1 MKSYPVCGLDYDWT
15 HRSTLKNIYSNT
27 NQIRNS
33 SGKKSRLRSLI
44 PHLKHGVFEM
54 GRVKISSSMQFG
66 CVFWGSMKKYIH
78 IYTYIHIW
86 FIWYCNWICFF
97 PRCCI
102 HTVYLPEKFSHK
114 MQVRIPHTSSQ
125 SYTIICMYN
134 IPKTWCFCSTW
145 TRRPTGCVQTTRNVG
160 GFIEKKG
167 VRMRNGVK
175 FDATPS
181 LPKIGVVCLV
191 KGKVGALK
199 SEDSMF

>member
-1 MKSYPVCGLDYDWT
+1 
-15 HRSTLKNIYSNT
+15 
-27 NQIRNS
+27 
-33 SGKKSRLRSLI
+33 
-44 PHLKHGVFEM
+44 M

-114 MQVRIPHTSSQ
+114 MQVRILHTSSQ

-160 GFIEKKG
+160 GFIEKKVSACETEWSSMPLRASRKSVSCVWWKAKSVHWRARIPCFRKQNKLLENKKCCFG
-167 VRMRNGVK
+167 EVSRIL
-175 FDATPS
+175 FF
-181 LPKIGVVCLV
+181 LV
-191 KGKVGALK
+191 LEVQN
-199 SEDSMF
+199 SSFFF